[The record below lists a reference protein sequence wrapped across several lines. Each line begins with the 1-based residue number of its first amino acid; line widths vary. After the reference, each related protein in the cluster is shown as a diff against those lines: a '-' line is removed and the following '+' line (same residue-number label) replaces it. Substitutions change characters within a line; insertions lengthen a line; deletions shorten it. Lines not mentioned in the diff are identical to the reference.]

1 MSLIETSGGVNQL
14 NYKTFDYVIFYI
26 HYVVGLHNIHV
37 FNYTKNVSDSLCIP
51 NIGKWDDFLE
61 YVF

>member
-1 MSLIETSGGVNQL
+1 MSLIETPGGVNQL

-37 FNYTKNVSDSLCIP
+37 FNYTKKC
-51 NIGKWDDFLE
+51 
-61 YVF
+61 